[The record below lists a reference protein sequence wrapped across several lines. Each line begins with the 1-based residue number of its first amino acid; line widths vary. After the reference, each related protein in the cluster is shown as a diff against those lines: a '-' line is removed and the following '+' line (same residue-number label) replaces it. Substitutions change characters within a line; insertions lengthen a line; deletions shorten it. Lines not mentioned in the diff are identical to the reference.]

1 MRKVQNMAKSNLNEH
16 DAEIAQMLADGM
28 TVSEI
33 SKELEINKRTMEQKV
48 SNAKK
53 RALAETLP
61 HLVANYLR
69 KGLIK

>member
-1 MRKVQNMAKSNLNEH
+1 MAKSNLNEH
-16 DAEIAQMLADGM
+16 DAEIAQMLADGK
-28 TVSEI
+28 TATEI
-33 SKELEINKRTMEQKV
+33 GNILNINKRTFEYKV